1 MRDAGANV
9 LVLGRRIGLCA
20 KSIVGAG
27 NPSFVVAV
35 ELRELRISFLSD
47 TARLALLESS
57 LSQRHAMT
65 NEHPMQIV
73 RYRYYPQSDLSA
85 DLDRLTNMR
94 AEMDRVFESTGSFSA
109 SPAPLSRWNPA
120 VNVYQDKDRFTV
132 VVELPGLKKEE
143 IEISLHDDT
152 LTIAGERKREVSSE
166 QEFLTERLY
175 GKFQRSLTLPTAVD
189 AERGKATYQD
199 GLLQVVLPK
208 VEEAKP
214 KQIEVALK

>member
-1 MRDAGANV
+1 
-9 LVLGRRIGLCA
+9 
-20 KSIVGAG
+20 
-27 NPSFVVAV
+27 
-35 ELRELRISFLSD
+35 
-47 TARLALLESS
+47 
-57 LSQRHAMT
+57 
-65 NEHPMQIV
+65 MQIV
-73 RYRYYPQSDLSA
+73 RYRHYPQSDLSA
-85 DLDRLTNMR
+85 ALDRLTNMR

-109 SPAPLSRWNPA
+109 SPTPLSRWNPA

-152 LTIAGERKREVSSE
+152 LTIAGERKREESSE

-189 AERGKATYQD
+189 AEKVKASYKD
-199 GLLQVVLPK
+199 GLLQVELPK
-208 VEEAKP
+208 AEEAKP

>member
-1 MRDAGANV
+1 M
-9 LVLGRRIGLCA
+9 
-20 KSIVGAG
+20 
-27 NPSFVVAV
+27 
-35 ELRELRISFLSD
+35 
-47 TARLALLESS
+47 
-57 LSQRHAMT
+57 H
-65 NEHPMQIV
+65 IV
-73 RYRYYPQSDLSA
+73 RYRHSPQSDLFA
-85 DLDRLTNMR
+85 ALDRLTNMR
-94 AEMDRVFESTGSFSA
+94 AEMDRGFESTVGSFSR

-120 VNVYQDKDRFTV
+120 VNVYQDKDQFTI

-152 LTIAGERKREVSSE
+152 LTIAGERKREDESSA

-189 AERGKATYQD
+189 AEKVKASYEN

-208 VEEAKP
+208 AEEAKP

>member
-1 MRDAGANV
+1 
-9 LVLGRRIGLCA
+9 
-20 KSIVGAG
+20 
-27 NPSFVVAV
+27 
-35 ELRELRISFLSD
+35 
-47 TARLALLESS
+47 
-57 LSQRHAMT
+57 
-65 NEHPMQIV
+65 MQFV
-73 RYRYYPQSDLSA
+73 RYRHYPQSDLSA
-85 DLDRLTNMR
+85 ALDRLTNMR
-94 AEMDRVFESTGSFSA
+94 AEMDRVFESTVGSFSE

-152 LTIAGERKREVSSE
+152 LTIAGERKREESSE

-189 AERGKATYQD
+189 AQKVKATYKD

-208 VEEAKP
+208 AEEAKP

>member
-1 MRDAGANV
+1 
-9 LVLGRRIGLCA
+9 
-20 KSIVGAG
+20 
-27 NPSFVVAV
+27 
-35 ELRELRISFLSD
+35 
-47 TARLALLESS
+47 
-57 LSQRHAMT
+57 
-65 NEHPMQIV
+65 MQIV
-73 RYRYYPQSDLSA
+73 RYRPYPQSDLSA
-85 DLDRLTNMR
+85 ALDRLTNMR
-94 AEMDRVFESTGSFSA
+94 AEMDRVFESTVGSFSG

-152 LTIAGERKREVSSE
+152 LTIAGERKREESSE

-189 AERGKATYQD
+189 AEKVKASYKD
-199 GLLQVVLPK
+199 GLLRVELPK
-208 VEEAKP
+208 AEEAKP

>member
-1 MRDAGANV
+1 M
-9 LVLGRRIGLCA
+9 
-20 KSIVGAG
+20 
-27 NPSFVVAV
+27 
-35 ELRELRISFLSD
+35 
-47 TARLALLESS
+47 
-57 LSQRHAMT
+57 H
-65 NEHPMQIV
+65 IV
-73 RYRYYPQSDLSA
+73 RYRHYPQSDLSA
-85 DLDRLTNMR
+85 ALDRLTTMR
-94 AEMDRVFESTGSFSA
+94 AEMDRVFESTVGSFSR

-152 LTIAGERKREVSSE
+152 LTIAGERKREESSA

-189 AERGKATYQD
+189 AEKVKANYKD

-208 VEEAKP
+208 AEEAKP

>member
-1 MRDAGANV
+1 M
-9 LVLGRRIGLCA
+9 
-20 KSIVGAG
+20 
-27 NPSFVVAV
+27 
-35 ELRELRISFLSD
+35 
-47 TARLALLESS
+47 
-57 LSQRHAMT
+57 H
-65 NEHPMQIV
+65 IV
-73 RYRYYPQSDLSA
+73 RYRHYPQSDLSA
-85 DLDRLTNMR
+85 ALDRLTNMR
-94 AEMDRVFESTGSFSA
+94 AEMDRVFESTVGSFSR
-109 SPAPLSRWNPA
+109 SPASLSRWNPA

-152 LTIAGERKREVSSE
+152 LTIAGERKREESSA

-189 AERGKATYQD
+189 AEKVKANYKD

-208 VEEAKP
+208 AEEAKP

>member
-1 MRDAGANV
+1 
-9 LVLGRRIGLCA
+9 
-20 KSIVGAG
+20 
-27 NPSFVVAV
+27 
-35 ELRELRISFLSD
+35 
-47 TARLALLESS
+47 
-57 LSQRHAMT
+57 
-65 NEHPMQIV
+65 MQIV
-73 RYRYYPQSDLSA
+73 RYRHYPQNDLSA
-85 DLDRLTNMR
+85 ALDRLTNMR
-94 AEMDRVFESTGSFSA
+94 AEMDRVFESTVGSFSG

-152 LTIAGERKREVSSE
+152 LTIAGERKREESSE

-189 AERGKATYQD
+189 AEKVKASYKD
-199 GLLQVVLPK
+199 GLLQVELPK
-208 VEEAKP
+208 AEEAKP

>member
-1 MRDAGANV
+1 MN
-9 LVLGRRIGLCA
+9 
-20 KSIVGAG
+20 
-27 NPSFVVAV
+27 
-35 ELRELRISFLSD
+35 
-47 TARLALLESS
+47 
-57 LSQRHAMT
+57 
-65 NEHPMQIV
+65 IV
-73 RYRYYPQSDLSA
+73 RYRHYPQSDLSA
-85 DLDRLTNMR
+85 ALDRLTNMR
-94 AEMDRVFESTGSFSA
+94 AEMDRVFESTVGSFSG

-132 VVELPGLKKEE
+132 VVELPGLKKEQ

-152 LTIAGERKREVSSE
+152 LTIAGERKREDESSA

-189 AERGKATYQD
+189 AEKVKASYEN

-208 VEEAKP
+208 AEEAKP

>member
-1 MRDAGANV
+1 M
-9 LVLGRRIGLCA
+9 
-20 KSIVGAG
+20 
-27 NPSFVVAV
+27 
-35 ELRELRISFLSD
+35 
-47 TARLALLESS
+47 
-57 LSQRHAMT
+57 H
-65 NEHPMQIV
+65 IV
-73 RYRYYPQSDLSA
+73 RYRHYPQSDLSA
-85 DLDRLTNMR
+85 ALDRLTNMR
-94 AEMDRVFESTGSFSA
+94 AEMDRVFESTVGSFSR

-143 IEISLHDDT
+143 IEILLHDDT
-152 LTIAGERKREVSSE
+152 LTIAGERKREESSA

-189 AERGKATYQD
+189 AEKVKANYKD

-208 VEEAKP
+208 AEEAKP

>member
-1 MRDAGANV
+1 MN
-9 LVLGRRIGLCA
+9 
-20 KSIVGAG
+20 
-27 NPSFVVAV
+27 
-35 ELRELRISFLSD
+35 
-47 TARLALLESS
+47 
-57 LSQRHAMT
+57 
-65 NEHPMQIV
+65 IV
-73 RYRYYPQSDLSA
+73 RYRHYPQSDLSA
-85 DLDRLTNMR
+85 ALDRLANMR
-94 AEMDRVFESTGSFSA
+94 AEMDRAFESTVGSFSQ

-120 VNVYQDKDRFTV
+120 LDVYQDKDQFTV

-152 LTIAGERKREVSSE
+152 LAISGERKREESSE

-189 AERGKATYQD
+189 ADKVKASYKD

-208 VEEAKP
+208 AEEAKP

>member
-1 MRDAGANV
+1 
-9 LVLGRRIGLCA
+9 
-20 KSIVGAG
+20 
-27 NPSFVVAV
+27 
-35 ELRELRISFLSD
+35 
-47 TARLALLESS
+47 
-57 LSQRHAMT
+57 
-65 NEHPMQIV
+65 
-73 RYRYYPQSDLSA
+73 
-85 DLDRLTNMR
+85 MR
-94 AEMDRVFESTGSFSA
+94 AEMDREFESMSSFSG
-109 SPAPLSRWNPA
+109 STDPLSRWNPA

-152 LTIAGERKREVSSE
+152 LTISGERKREESSE

-189 AERGKATYQD
+189 AEEVKASYKD

-208 VEEAKP
+208 AEEAKP